1 MSSAKLDSYH
11 VLVQFGDGVPV
22 EHHGKVLFDL
32 EGELRRLTG
41 VRVEV
46 FKEARG
52 DDSRLRAL
60 MTTEQ
65 RAKL

>member
-1 MSSAKLDSYH
+1 MAKLESHH
-11 VLVQFGDGVPV
+11 VIVKFGDGIPV

-32 EGELRRLTG
+32 EGELRRRTG

-60 MTTEQ
+60 MTSEQ